1 MKRFVSVIS
10 LITLVWSSLS
20 SAETRPEFGQCIGRA
35 TDIVLV
41 SILDDGKNSF
51 RVIETWHGALAP
63 NNQITVPGLGPMA
76 SQTMVLFLRP
86 HQKQGK
92 TIDTWI
98 GAGHDI
104 RTSVAWI
111 FDGKVFAVQQP
122 ENPGPTFIC
131 PLTWATSLDNFKKF
145 VIGYLQDRESFQ
157 QAVPISNRQERVKAL
172 AKILAA
178 YSRYHEKAIKEL
190 AKCGPAAV
198 DVLRSILEAPPNY
211 NQKYAIGALSDCGGK
226 QAIQQLDTMLDEEF
240 AYWKQI
246 ASTLKRGWWTP
257 GDNENREAWIRYG
270 NLMALLRTLHR
281 HKHPNI
287 QTKTIAI
294 RDFFQRQ
301 PVLEADTRITRMP
314 DYCNHLLGAKER
326 K

>member
-1 MKRFVSVIS
+1 MKRFASVIL
-10 LITLVWSSLS
+10 LIALVWSSLS
-20 SAETRPEFGQCIGRA
+20 SAEVRPEFGQCIGRA

-41 SILDDGKNSF
+41 SIIDDVDNSF

-63 NNQITVPGLGPMA
+63 NNQITVPGLGSMA

-86 HQKQGK
+86 QRRQEK

-122 ENPGPTFIC
+122 INPGPTFIC
-131 PLTWATSLDNFKKF
+131 PLTLATSLDKFKKF
-145 VIGYLQDRESFQ
+145 VFGYLQDRESFQ
-157 QAVPISNRQERVKAL
+157 QAVAISNRKERVKAL

-178 YSRYHEKAIKEL
+178 CSRYHEKAIEEL
-190 AKCGPAAV
+190 AKCEPAAV

-211 NQKYAIGALSDCGGK
+211 NQKYAIRALADCGGK
-226 QAIQQLDTMLDEEF
+226 QAIQQLDAMLDEEF

-246 ASTLKRGWWTP
+246 ASTLKRGWWTS
-257 GDNENREAWIRYG
+257 GDNENREAKIRYG

-281 HKHPNI
+281 HKHPKI
-287 QTKTIAI
+287 ETKTIAI

-301 PVLEADTRITRMP
+301 SVLEADPRITRMP
-314 DYCNHLLGAKER
+314 DYCNHLLSVKEE

>member
-1 MKRFVSVIS
+1 MKRFVLVIS
-10 LITLVWSSLS
+10 LVALVWSSLS
-20 SAETRPEFGQCIGRA
+20 SAEVKPQFGQCIGRA

-41 SILDDGKNSF
+41 SIKDDRNNTF

-86 HQKQGK
+86 QRKQGE

-104 RTSVAWI
+104 RTSVVWI

-122 ENPGPTFIC
+122 INPGPTFIC
-131 PLTWATSLDNFKKF
+131 PLTLATSLDKFKKF
-145 VIGYLQDRESFQ
+145 VFGYLQDRESFQ
-157 QAVPISNRQERVKAL
+157 QAVAISNRKERVKAL

-178 YSRYHEKAIKEL
+178 CSRYHEKAIEEL
-190 AKCGPAAV
+190 AKCGPPAV
-198 DVLRSILEAPPNY
+198 DVLSSILEAPPNY
-211 NQKYAIGALSDCGGK
+211 NQKYAIRALADCGGK
-226 QAIQQLDTMLDEEF
+226 QAIEQLDAMLDEEF
-240 AYWKQI
+240 DYWKQI
-246 ASTLKRGWWTP
+246 APTLKRGWWTT

-281 HKHPNI
+281 HKHPKI
-287 QTKTIAI
+287 ETKTIAI

-301 PVLEADTRITRMP
+301 SVLEADPRITRMP
-314 DYCNHLLGAKER
+314 DYCNHLLSVKEE